1 MGFVRKL
8 LLLIKLVYWNLPF
21 SIFVKV
27 FRVKHFKRIHKRVL
41 FSKDNNLIRVQDWI
55 GKDFKNIT
63 LYVAQRSRLHL
74 YFKGI
79 QCRLDQIFAQ
89 YCLSSHPEIFD
100 SPGWVIDIGANIGE
114 LSMSIMQKYPNQ
126 TFLIIEPSSEEMAAA
141 KRNLNGNKVHFN
153 SSALWKV
160 NTTLK
165 FYHANN
171 TGDSSLL
178 PKDLSVPSELI
189 EARTLDSI
197 VETLGINQINLLKL
211 EAEGAEPE
219 ILDGALKTLMKTK
232 FIAADL
238 GPERGPNE
246 LPTYFEC
253 RSKLE
258 VLGFNQISS
267 YEGGR
272 ETYLFRNTALN

>member
-1 MGFVRKL
+1 VKKL
-8 LLLIKLVYWNLPF
+8 SHIIKSVYWNLPF
-21 SIFVKV
+21 SIFIKI
-27 FRVKHFKRIHKRVL
+27 FRIRNLRKIHKKVL
-41 FSKDNNLIRVQDWI
+41 FSEDDTLIRVQHSNR
-55 GKDFKNIT
+55 KDSNNLT
-63 LYVAQRSRLHL
+63 LYLAQRTRLHL
-74 YFKGI
+74 YFNGI
-79 QCRLDQIFAQ
+79 QYRLDQIFTQ
-89 YCLSSHPEIFD
+89 YCLNNHPEIFEF
-100 SPGWVIDIGANIGE
+100 PGWTIDIGANIGE
-114 LSMSIMQKYPNQ
+114 LSMSIMQRYPNQ
-126 TFLIIEPSSEEMAAA
+126 NFLIIEPSLKEMSAA
-141 KRNLNGNKVHFN
+141 KRNLNKDTVTFN

-178 PKDLSVPSELI
+178 PKNLSAPSELV

-197 VETLGINQINLLKL
+197 VAALEIDQINLLKL

-219 ILDGALKTLMKTK
+219 ILDGALITLMKTK
-232 FIAADL
+232 FVAADL

-253 RSKLE
+253 KSKLE
-258 VLGFNQISS
+258 ALGFKQVSS

-272 ETYLFRNTALN
+272 ETYLFRNMTIN

>member
-1 MGFVRKL
+1 MKKL
-8 LLLIKLVYWNLPF
+8 LLLIKSVYWNLPF
-21 SIFVKV
+21 SIFIKV
-27 FRVKHFKRIHKRVL
+27 FRIRNFKSFNKKVL
-41 FSKDNNLIRVQDWI
+41 FDKDENLIRVQNWI
-55 GKDFKNIT
+55 GKDSNDLT

-79 QCRLDQIFAQ
+79 QFRLDQIFIQ
-89 YCLSSHPEIFD
+89 YCLNNHPEIFD
-100 SPGWVIDIGANIGE
+100 TQGWVIDIGANIGE
-114 LSMSIMQKYPNQ
+114 LSMSVIQRYPNQ
-126 TFLIIEPSSEEMAAA
+126 QFLIIEPSSEEMAAA
-141 KRNLNGNKVHFN
+141 KRNLNGEKVHFN
-153 SSALWKV
+153 SSALWKA
-160 NTTLK
+160 NTTLR
-165 FYHANN
+165 FYHANK

-178 PKDLSVPSELI
+178 PKDLSAPSELI
-189 EARTLDSI
+189 EVRTLDPI
-197 VETLGINQINLLKL
+197 VEILEINQINLLKL

-219 ILDGALKTLMKTK
+219 ILDGAIKTLKKTK
-232 FIAADL
+232 FVAADL

-246 LPTYFEC
+246 LATYFEC

>member
-1 MGFVRKL
+1 
-8 LLLIKLVYWNLPF
+8 
-21 SIFVKV
+21 
-27 FRVKHFKRIHKRVL
+27 
-41 FSKDNNLIRVQDWI
+41 
-55 GKDFKNIT
+55 
-63 LYVAQRSRLHL
+63 
-74 YFKGI
+74 
-79 QCRLDQIFAQ
+79 
-89 YCLSSHPEIFD
+89 
-100 SPGWVIDIGANIGE
+100 
-114 LSMSIMQKYPNQ
+114 MSA
-126 TFLIIEPSSEEMAAA
+126 S
-141 KRNLNGNKVHFN
+141 KRNLNRDNVTFN

-178 PKDLSVPSELI
+178 PKDLSALSELI

-197 VETLGINQINLLKL
+197 VAELEIDQINLLKL

-232 FIAADL
+232 YVAADL

-246 LPTYFEC
+246 LPTYSEC
-253 RSKLE
+253 KSKLE
-258 VLGFNQISS
+258 ALGFKQVRS

-272 ETYLFRNTALN
+272 ETYLFRNMTID

>member
-1 MGFVRKL
+1 MKKL
-8 LLLIKLVYWNLPF
+8 SHIIKSVYWNLPF
-21 SIFVKV
+21 SIFIKI
-27 FRVKHFKRIHKRVL
+27 FRIRNLRKIHKKVL
-41 FSKDNNLIRVQDWI
+41 FSEDDTLIRVQHSNR
-55 GKDFKNIT
+55 KDSNNLT
-63 LYVAQRSRLHL
+63 LYLAQRTRLHL
-74 YFKGI
+74 YFNGI
-79 QCRLDQIFAQ
+79 QYRLDQIFTQ
-89 YCLSSHPEIFD
+89 YCLNNHPEIFEF
-100 SPGWVIDIGANIGE
+100 PGWTIDIGANIGE
-114 LSMSIMQKYPNQ
+114 LSMSIMQRYPNQ
-126 TFLIIEPSSEEMAAA
+126 NFLIIEPSLKEMSAA
-141 KRNLNGNKVHFN
+141 KRNLNKDTVTFN

-178 PKDLSVPSELI
+178 PKNLSAPSELV

-197 VETLGINQINLLKL
+197 VAALEIDQINLLKL

-219 ILDGALKTLMKTK
+219 ILDGALITLMKTK
-232 FIAADL
+232 FVAADL

-253 RSKLE
+253 KSKLE
-258 VLGFNQISS
+258 ALGFKQVSS

-272 ETYLFRNTALN
+272 ETYLFRNMTIN

>member
-1 MGFVRKL
+1 MR
-8 LLLIKLVYWNLPF
+8 NLGK
-21 SIFVKV
+21 IQK
-27 FRVKHFKRIHKRVL
+27 KIL
-41 FSKDNNLIRVQDWI
+41 FSEDNNLIRVQNNKC
-55 GKDFKNIT
+55 KDSNNLT
-63 LYVAQRSRLHL
+63 LYLAQRTRLYL
-74 YFKGI
+74 YFYGI
-79 QCRLDQIFAQ
+79 QFRLDQIFTE
-89 YCLSSHPEIFD
+89 YCLDNHPEIFEF
-100 SPGWVIDIGANIGE
+100 PGWVIDIGANIGE
-114 LSMSIMQKYPNQ
+114 LSMSIMQRHSNQ
-126 TFLIIEPSSEEMAAA
+126 KFLIIEPSSREMSAS
-141 KRNLNGNKVHFN
+141 KRNLNRDNVTFN

-178 PKDLSVPSELI
+178 PKDLSALSELI

-197 VETLGINQINLLKL
+197 VAELEIDQINLLKL

-232 FIAADL
+232 YVAADL

-246 LPTYFEC
+246 LPTYSEC
-253 RSKLE
+253 KSKLE
-258 VLGFNQISS
+258 ALGFKQVRS

-272 ETYLFRNTALN
+272 ETYLFRNMTID